1 MIGRGRGDFNDLA
14 AQAFDQRAILG
25 FGVDDDNVVIRGQ
38 RDLRDFPLGRKGF
51 AGARDTEDKAV
62 AVEQLFPVCQNEVLR
77 DCVLP
82 VVDAVPMADL
92 LRLERHEHG
101 EGFCGQRPQCI
112 DTPQAE
118 RQRGDQAVLLLK
130 AQFRKL
136 AQMLARNGL
145 ERFGVAVQ
153 LLFAV
158 RQMHER
164 DHSKQHPLVAG
175 REIIQH
181 LAGFLALLFQIVRND
196 SGEVL
201 VAVLPPLPVGDV
213 RFHAEQFI
221 LHLAHRFVRRHG
233 DHVNGEHHAPV
244 EIGQFQNHAVFDVAG
259 IVLEEQHTT
268 VLIAHLKVVPM
279 KFQTIR
285 TDRVLEV
292 VPALH
297 GRLQI
302 KGQG

>member
-1 MIGRGRGDFNDLA
+1 
-14 AQAFDQRAILG
+14 
-25 FGVDDDNVVIRGQ
+25 
-38 RDLRDFPLGRKGF
+38 
-51 AGARDTEDKAV
+51 
-62 AVEQLFPVCQNEVLR
+62 
-77 DCVLP
+77 
-82 VVDAVPMADL
+82 
-92 LRLERHEHG
+92 
-101 EGFCGQRPQCI
+101 
-112 DTPQAE
+112 
-118 RQRGDQAVLLLK
+118 
-130 AQFRKL
+130 
-136 AQMLARNGL
+136 MLACDGL

-153 LLFAV
+153 FLFAV
-158 RQMHER
+158 CQMHER
-164 DHSKQHPLVAG
+164 DHSEQHPLVAG
-175 REIIQH
+175 REVVQH
-181 LAGFLALLFQIVRND
+181 LAGFLALLFQIIRHN
-196 SGEVL
+196 GREVL

-213 RFHAEQFI
+213 RLHAEQFVF
-221 LHLAHRFVRRHG
+221 HLAHGFVGRHG

-244 EIGQFQNHAVFDVAG
+244 EVGQLQNHAVFDVAG

>member
-14 AQAFDQRAILG
+14 AQALDQRSVLG
-25 FGVDDDNVVIRGQ
+25 FWVNDDNIVVCGQ
-38 RDLRDFPLGRKGF
+38 RDLCDLALGGKGF
-51 AGARDTEDKAV
+51 ARAGDAENETV
-62 AVEQLFPVCQNEVLR
+62 AVQKLFAVGQNKILG
-77 DCVLP
+77 DGVLP
-82 VVDAVPMADL
+82 VVDAVPVSNF

-101 EGFCGQRPQCI
+101 EGFCGQRPQRVNA
-112 DTPQAE
+112 PQAK
-118 RQRGDQAVLLLK
+118 RQRGDQAVLLLE
-130 AQFRKL
+130 AQLCKL
-136 AQMLARNGL
+136 TQMLACDGL

-153 LLFAV
+153 FFLAV
-158 RQMHER
+158 CQMYER
-164 DHSKQHPLVAG
+164 DHGEQHSLVAG

-213 RFHAEQFI
+213 RLYAEELV
-221 LHLAHRFVRRHG
+221 LHLAHRFVRRHR
-233 DHVNGEHHAPV
+233 DHVDGEHHAPV
-244 EIGQFQNHAVFDVAG
+244 EIGQLQNHAVLDVACV
-259 IVLEEQHTT
+259 VLEEQDAT
-268 VLIAHLKVVPM
+268 VLTAHLEMIPM
-279 KFQTIR
+279 ELQDIWA
-285 TDRVLEV
+285 DRILEV